1 MLRSASL
8 LWLLVLPCL
17 VLRGEEVLTNESIT
31 KLVKAGLGEDMI
43 TSMVKTQSTKFSMG
57 PDDVIALKNAGVSEK
72 VIGAMIEKGAGSRPA
87 AGAEPVLTLDGVPL
101 PDELGVYYLRDT
113 KFHPV
118 TPEILNLRTARG
130 AQMAVGV
137 FANAKLKGWVAKQHS
152 TNILRPE
159 TEFVVK
165 LPEGTDPAEYVCLTF
180 EVKGDRREVELA
192 RGRINIST
200 GTQRSAVHFKS
211 ERLAKQIYRLKFGVF
226 KPGDYGLLPP
236 GATISANASSAGKI
250 YSFLVE

>member
-1 MLRSASL
+1 MRRSISL
-8 LWLLVLPCL
+8 LSLLVLPYL
-17 VLRGEEVLTNESIT
+17 LLQGEEVLTNESIT
-31 KLVKAGLGEDMI
+31 RLVKAGLGEDMI
-43 TSMVKTQSTKFSMG
+43 ASMVKTQSTKFAMT
-57 PDDVIALKNAGVSEK
+57 PDDVIALKNAGVSDK
-72 VIGAMIEKGAGSRPA
+72 VIAAMIEKGAGSKPA
-87 AGAEPVLTLDGVPL
+87 AGAEPALTLDGVPL
-101 PDELGVYYLRDT
+101 PDELGVYYLKDK
-113 KFHPV
+113 KFHSV

-137 FANAKLKGWVAKQHS
+137 FANAKLKGWVTKPHS
-152 TNILRPE
+152 ANILGPD

-165 LPEGTDPAEYVCLTF
+165 LPEGTDPAEYVRLTF

-200 GTQRSAVHFKS
+200 GTQRSAIPFKS
-211 ERLAKQIYRLKFGVF
+211 ERLAKQTYRLKFGVL

-250 YSFLVE
+250 YAFLVE